1 MSPPITTTVKTEP
14 ANAIM
19 TSSFAT
25 GKYGHQQTIQENEQF
40 ALAWLRATFEPVVN
54 IASRIEQMDLYKMYI
69 TASSK
74 MGRVGFVSPVHFPRI
89 VRNVFGGTIGP
100 NAIKVKQPH
109 NNLET
114 TTPCYEGIRI
124 RAKPLAVIHKG
135 TILVCQLKSHI
146 S

>member
-1 MSPPITTTVKTEP
+1 
-14 ANAIM
+14 M
-19 TSSFAT
+19 TSSFST

-54 IASRIEQMDLYKMYI
+54 NGSRIEQQDLYKMYI

-74 MGRVGFVSPVHFPRI
+74 MGRVGFVSPMHFPRI

-114 TTPCYEGIRI
+114 TTSCYEGIRI

-135 TILVCQLKSHI
+135 TILVCRLKSHY
-146 S
+146 